1 MFWKINF
8 VIFFKLCALSLM
20 IRIISLKNLTHLKK
34 IIIFLFLI
42 RLFYTHNLDCKFNEI
57 FYISLAL
64 INIFTYLL

>member
-1 MFWKINF
+1 MC
-8 VIFFKLCALSLM
+8 FKFNDSDHKFKKL
-20 IRIISLKNLTHLKK
+20 NTFKK